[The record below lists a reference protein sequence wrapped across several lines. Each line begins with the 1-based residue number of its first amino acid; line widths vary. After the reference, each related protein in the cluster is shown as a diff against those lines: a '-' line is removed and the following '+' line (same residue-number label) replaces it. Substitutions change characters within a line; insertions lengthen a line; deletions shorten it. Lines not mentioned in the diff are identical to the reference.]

1 MSQTVGFD
9 LVPTMMVGGLPT
21 TILPL
26 CPLGDGHQPP
36 YQVPVS
42 PSEDFQERPTNDNQM
57 IDSNDNLSV
66 ALVEMRILKLLRKEQ
81 MTKADVNDELNSVFD
96 ACAGDPNPPVR
107 VFH

>member
-1 MSQTVGFD
+1 
-9 LVPTMMVGGLPT
+9 
-21 TILPL
+21 
-26 CPLGDGHQPP
+26 
-36 YQVPVS
+36 
-42 PSEDFQERPTNDNQM
+42 M

-107 VFH
+107 VFHWMGPTGPVKADFIYRDGTKRSLTLEPELSKSQKQRIRQKKHKKKSKCTDS